1 MNFGKCSLDGD
12 MITHDGTILA
22 KAGISYEDI
31 KAKFSFD
38 ITIELASG
46 NSFTGTIILNM
57 PVRKHIK

>member
-1 MNFGKCSLDGD
+1 MV
-12 MITHDGTILA
+12 THDGTILT

-31 KAKFSFD
+31 KSNFSFD

-46 NSFTGTIILNM
+46 NSFTGTITLNM